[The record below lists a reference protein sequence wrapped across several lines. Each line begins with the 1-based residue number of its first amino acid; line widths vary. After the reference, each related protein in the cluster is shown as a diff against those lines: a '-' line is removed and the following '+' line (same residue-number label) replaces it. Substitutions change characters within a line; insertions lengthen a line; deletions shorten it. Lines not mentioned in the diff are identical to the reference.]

1 LVITQLIRNLMLTE
15 NFQICVHI
23 LGYSSVWL
31 LVQCNSGECNKGNA
45 MNQNQPSSEVL
56 TVNEIAG
63 YLRVSETTVWRWCN
77 SGKLPAF
84 RIGRSW
90 RIRRTDLEQHIK
102 QSVAEPELYAE

>member
-1 LVITQLIRNLMLTE
+1 MQSRIP
-15 NFQICVHI
+15 I
-23 LGYSSVWL
+23 LGMPYKPRTRGHV
-31 LVQCNSGECNKGNA
+31 

-90 RIRRTDLEQHIK
+90 RIRRADLEQHIQ
-102 QSVAEPELYAE
+102 QSVAEPELYAESLSIPTIDDR

>member
-1 LVITQLIRNLMLTE
+1 
-15 NFQICVHI
+15 
-23 LGYSSVWL
+23 
-31 LVQCNSGECNKGNA
+31 
-45 MNQNQPSSEVL
+45 MNQNQPPSEVL

-90 RIRRTDLEQHIK
+90 RIRRTDLEQHIQ
-102 QSVAEPELYAE
+102 QSVSELELASNNTF

>member
-1 LVITQLIRNLMLTE
+1 
-15 NFQICVHI
+15 
-23 LGYSSVWL
+23 
-31 LVQCNSGECNKGNA
+31 

-90 RIRRTDLEQHIK
+90 RIRRTDLEQHINTAYQCRMNSMLSWK
-102 QSVAEPELYAE
+102 TC

>member
-1 LVITQLIRNLMLTE
+1 
-15 NFQICVHI
+15 
-23 LGYSSVWL
+23 
-31 LVQCNSGECNKGNA
+31 

-102 QSVAEPELYAE
+102 QSVSEPELASNNACAYQQHQNCLHAEAVPSLSN

>member
-1 LVITQLIRNLMLTE
+1 
-15 NFQICVHI
+15 
-23 LGYSSVWL
+23 
-31 LVQCNSGECNKGNA
+31 

-102 QSVAEPELYAE
+102 HGVSASNEFDAACSVRHMALLLLLFVFRSQSDKRINRKI

>member
-1 LVITQLIRNLMLTE
+1 
-15 NFQICVHI
+15 
-23 LGYSSVWL
+23 
-31 LVQCNSGECNKGNA
+31 

-102 QSVAEPELYAE
+102 HGVASNEFDAVMENVLKHVAE